1 MRFKDVNLL
10 TDPPARALGKLSLP
24 IMATSFVQMA
34 YSLTDM
40 FWIGWLGAFAVAAVG
55 SAGMFM
61 WFSEGFALIPRMGGQ
76 VLSGQALGAGDLER
90 ARRSARNALQVGLL
104 LALIITA
111 LLFVGR
117 RPLIAVFGLNE
128 QATISAAEL
137 YLSIV
142 ALGIIPSFLVRILTG
157 LLTAAGNSHTPFRVT
172 VVGLV
177 LNMLLDPLF
186 IFAFKMGVAGAALA
200 TVLAQLVVC
209 LLFIRAIGKHELFR
223 DLRFFERGTRA
234 DYGKMLRIGLPSGL
248 QTMLYSSV
256 SMLLSRLVA
265 RFGDAAVGVVRVG
278 GQIESLAWMTADGL
292 SASINAFTAQNFG
305 AGNAQRLRRGYNMA
319 LLFSLLIGL
328 GSTALLFIFPA
339 EIMSLFFHEPAAIAT
354 GAGYLYVMAFSQI
367 FMVLEIMTT
376 GAFSGYG
383 LTIIPSTVI
392 TVLTVLRLPLA
403 YFLSRSSLGL
413 HGIWWAISATSIAKG
428 IVLCTWFILFQKKK
442 LGRMETI
449 GPVTLIRLEEEN

>member
-1 MRFKDVNLL
+1 MRLKDVNLL

-76 VLSGQALGAGDLER
+76 VLTGQALGAGELER
-90 ARRSARNALQVGLL
+90 ARRSARGALQLGLMLAVL
-104 LALIITA
+104 LTLVFI
-111 LLFVGR
+111 LGR
-117 RPLIAVFGLNE
+117 RPLIAVYGLNE
-128 QATISAAEL
+128 AETISAAEN
-137 YLSIV
+137 YLGIV
-142 ALGIIPSFLVRILTG
+142 AFGIIPSFLVRIMTG

-172 VVGLV
+172 VVGLI

-186 IFAFKMGVAGAALA
+186 IFAFKLGTAGAALA
-200 TVLAQLVVC
+200 TVLSQLVVC
-209 LLFIRAIGKHELFR
+209 LLFIRAVRAHALFR
-223 DLRFFERGTRA
+223 DMRLFEHLRAA

-256 SMLLSRLVA
+256 SMLLARLVA
-265 RFGDAAVGVVRVG
+265 VFGDTAVGVVRVG

-292 SASINAFTAQNFG
+292 SASINAFTAPNYG
-305 AGNAQRLRRGYNMA
+305 AGNAQRLRHGYNIA
-319 LLFSLLIGL
+319 LLFSLMIGF
-328 GSTALLFIFPA
+328 GSAAVLFIFPA
-339 EIMSLFFHEPAAIAT
+339 EIMSLFFHEAGAVAT
-354 GAGYLYVMAFSQI
+354 GAGYLYVMAFSQV

-383 LTIIPSTVI
+383 LTIIPSSVI
-392 TVLTVLRLPLA
+392 TLLTVLRLPLA
-403 YFLSRSSLGL
+403 YFLSRGPLGL

-428 IVLCTWFILFQKKK
+428 IVLCSWFLLFQNRR
-442 LGRMETI
+442 LDHMETS
-449 GPVTLIRLEEEN
+449 GSPALY